1 MFVPYQKSEIYK
13 NRAMREPFAGP
24 ATLALIDKE
33 EPSGWMTVSSI
44 AQHLSY
50 PKGSVINNMRRHG
63 EKEKILTGPNGLPVI
78 HYSIEAVARL
88 KKLIERGAEPDF
100 PGWSTMKKAAVL
112 LDLSLPYTKTLLRRL
127 ELEYKMVATI
137 AGPRKIYRTDD
148 IIQLS
153 EYREQLQEQA
163 RARQLEYMSAP
174 EAWTKIGISR
184 RKWQDLV
191 ARTPWLTRHMYMYRG
206 KLCPYYE
213 GYKVDY
219 IARIYAKRRELTA
232 QLAKYSLRNLPPPPT
247 P

>member
-1 MFVPYQKSEIYK
+1 MELTVIHPLGSSLSM
-13 NRAMREPFAGP
+13 RARVAGP
-24 ATLALIDKE
+24 AN
-33 EPSGWMTVSSI
+33 
-44 AQHLSY
+44 
-50 PKGSVINNMRRHG
+50 GSRR
-63 EKEKILTGPNGLPVI
+63 
-78 HYSIEAVARL
+78 A
-88 KKLIERGAEPDF
+88 
-100 PGWSTMKKAAVL
+100 
-112 LDLSLPYTKTLLRRL
+112 
-127 ELEYKMVATI
+127 
-137 AGPRKIYRTDD
+137 RKIYRTDD